1 MIIAGILLIVLVGW
15 SAMAIGVK
23 HHLDEMDE
31 MDRAE
36 KEPTE
41 YDDAYNDWYAKQYG
55 VEKWEEKK

>member
-1 MIIAGILLIVLVGW
+1 MIVIAVILLTVLLVWGT
-15 SAMAIGVK
+15 MALGVK

-31 MDRAE
+31 
-36 KEPTE
+36 EPME